1 MTAAFRTILIVIG
14 FSFAD
19 RVAAEEFPILS
30 TPYSAEATV
39 VTSDVETSLRM
50 WVDGPKRRHEMAG
63 ETGVTITLVR
73 ADTGDVFVFED
84 GNDQAMR
91 MAYEPAMAGTSAP
104 EVIESLNPVFE
115 ARETIA
121 GEDTL
126 RFSYRGTGPLGN
138 KQQGM
143 IWVTPDGIIVREQ
156 ASAEFGGSVV
166 DVRTEVGNII
176 RGAQPAALFELPD
189 GIVVE

>member
-1 MTAAFRTILIVIG
+1 MVAALRTILIVIG
-14 FSFAD
+14 LSLAEL
-19 RVAAEEFPILS
+19 VIAEEFPMLS

-84 GNDQAMR
+84 GHDQAMR
-91 MAYEPAMAGTSAP
+91 MDYEPAMAGTSAP
-104 EVIESLNPVFE
+104 EVIEALNPVFE
-115 ARETIA
+115 ARETVA
-121 GEDTL
+121 GEETL
-126 RFSYRGTGPLGN
+126 RFSYSGTGPLGN
-138 KQQGM
+138 KQQGR

-156 ASAEFGGSVV
+156 ASTEFGGNVI

-176 RGAQPAALFELPD
+176 RGAQPDALFELPD
-189 GIVVE
+189 GMVVE

>member
-1 MTAAFRTILIVIG
+1 MNAAFRTILIVIG

-19 RVAAEEFPILS
+19 RVVAEEFPMLS
-30 TPYSAEATV
+30 TSYSAEATV